1 MSIAN
6 ARIILGF
13 DLDTIL
19 TIEMITKRY
28 RELIKQYHPD
38 KHASSSE
45 IELKEYN
52 QKTIDINNAYDYLKQ
67 HIDRVNK
74 TTKSNDFDMGDDVI
88 FFMNKARAMSNLR
101 KYFESASDSKL
112 KNDVVN
118 LYNKCNIENAT
129 NNEELRRALDM
140 FYGLITVTYRN
151 EETRYRLANKIPN
164 SFKYELDYNTDVD
177 TFLTRLNG
185 MKKTRNVYINNALD
199 KIVSNNLCDEDYSF
213 SKSFLELREYYK
225 SILENSNLTSEEER
239 EIFRTFKTKV
249 KGISNYFE
257 KHRKEYLALVR
268 SVRKIEKS
276 FVSEEENSDL
286 IEQIDSSIINKSFT
300 STKMKIEKRINEYKS
315 IKSTITKLKLTLTA
329 KYKGLLLV
337 LNPDKDKDKISSAIN
352 TYEKIIKLLDRAK
365 TGEFSAENLKVLENI
380 SFTDED
386 KDKILLSMVTDDEYN
401 IFISY
406 PNDAVSTRYEPFIL
420 GNLDT
425 DNFIS
430 LGCDSVSVKTK
441 EEVSKDTLLLPL
453 SVFVKNG
460 NVVNLSRRTKN
471 TKENILC
478 QYGGYELVLSQDL
491 INNDTFY
498 FLRPSQYK
506 YESYGDREMLLSVL
520 ESDISNRFLY
530 YTDRMQ
536 KKGIREP
543 KIRTNREEKE

>member
-6 ARIILGF
+6 ARTILGF

-28 RELIKQYHPD
+28 RELMKQYHPD
-38 KHASSSE
+38 KHASSSKT
-45 IELKEYN
+45 ELKEYS

-101 KYFESASDSKL
+101 KYFEGASESKL
-112 KNDVVN
+112 KNHVVN

-129 NNEELRRALDM
+129 NNEELRKALDM
-140 FYGLITVTYRN
+140 FYGLIIVTYRN

-164 SFKYELDYNTDVD
+164 SFKYELDYNTDVE

-185 MKKTRNVYINNALD
+185 MRKARNEYINSTLD
-199 KIVSNNLCDEDYSF
+199 RIVNNLYDEEFSF
-213 SKSFLELREYYK
+213 SKSFLQLREHYK
-225 SILENSNLTSEEER
+225 SILESSNLTSEEER

-249 KGISNYFE
+249 KGISDYFE
-257 KHRKEYLALVR
+257 KHRKEYLVLVR
-268 SVRKIEKS
+268 SVRKIDKL
-276 FVSEEENSDL
+276 FVSEEENIEL
-286 IEQIDSSIINKSFT
+286 INQIDSSIINSSFT

-337 LNPDKDKDKISSAIN
+337 LNPDKDRNKISSAIN
-352 TYEKIIKLLDRAK
+352 TYEKLIKLLDRAK

-406 PNDAVSTRYEPFIL
+406 PNDAVSIRYEPFIL
-420 GNLDT
+420 GNLGS

-430 LGCDSVSVKTK
+430 LGSDSVSVKTK

>member
-185 MKKTRNVYINNALD
+185 MKKARNVYINNALD

-249 KGISNYFE
+249 KGISSYFE

-268 SVRKIEKS
+268 SVRKIDKS

-337 LNPDKDKDKISSAIN
+337 LNPDKDKDKISIAIN

-420 GNLDT
+420 GNLGT

-453 SVFVKNG
+453 NVFVKNG

>member
-185 MKKTRNVYINNALD
+185 MKKARNVYINNALD

-406 PNDAVSTRYEPFIL
+406 PNNAVSTRYEPFIL

-453 SVFVKNG
+453 NVFVKNG

-530 YTDRMQ
+530 YTDIMQ

-543 KIRTNREEKE
+543 KIRTNRKEKE

>member
-185 MKKTRNVYINNALD
+185 MKKARNVYINNALD

-225 SILENSNLTSEEER
+225 SILESSNLTSEEER
-239 EIFRTFKTKV
+239 EIFRVFKTKV

-268 SVRKIEKS
+268 SVRKIDKS

-315 IKSTITKLKLTLTA
+315 IKLTITKLKLTLTA

-441 EEVSKDTLLLPL
+441 EEVRKDTLLLPL

>member
-6 ARIILGF
+6 ARTILGF
-13 DLDTIL
+13 DLGTIL
-19 TIEMITKRY
+19 TIEVITKRY

-38 KHASSSE
+38 KHVGLSE
-45 IELKEYN
+45 TKLKEYN
-52 QKTIDINNAYDYLKQ
+52 QKTSDINNAYDYLKQ
-67 HIDRVNK
+67 HIDRLNK
-74 TTKSNDFDMGDDVI
+74 TTKSNDFDMDDDVI
-88 FFMNKARAMSNLR
+88 FFTRKARAMSNLR
-101 KYFESASDSKL
+101 KYFKGTNESKL

-129 NNEELRRALDM
+129 NSEELRRALDM
-140 FYGLITVTYRN
+140 FYGLITVTYKN

-164 SFKYELDYNTDVD
+164 SFKYDLDYNTDVD

-185 MKKTRNVYINNALD
+185 MKKARNVYINNALD

-225 SILENSNLTSEEER
+225 SILENSNLTSDEER
-239 EIFRTFKTKV
+239 EIFRAFKIKV

-257 KHRKEYLALVR
+257 KHRQEYLALVR
-268 SVRKIEKS
+268 SVRKIDKS
-276 FVSEEENSDL
+276 FVSDEENRDL
-286 IEQIDSSIINKSFT
+286 IELIDSSIINKSFT

-337 LNPDKDKDKISSAIN
+337 LNPDKDKDKIYSAIN
-352 TYEKIIKLLDRAK
+352 TYEKLIKLLNRAK
-365 TGEFSAENLKVLENI
+365 TGEFSAGNLKVLENI

-406 PNDAVSTRYEPFIL
+406 PNDAVSIRYEPFIL
-420 GNLDT
+420 GNLGT

-430 LGCDSVSVKTK
+430 LGSDSVSVKTK

-453 SVFVKNG
+453 NVFVKNG
-460 NVVNLSRRTKN
+460 NVVNLSRRTKK

-491 INNDTFY
+491 ISNDTFY

-506 YESYGDREMLLSVL
+506 YESYGDREMLLNVL

>member
-185 MKKTRNVYINNALD
+185 MKKARNVYINNALD

-225 SILENSNLTSEEER
+225 SILESSNLTSEEER

-268 SVRKIEKS
+268 SVRKIDKS

-453 SVFVKNG
+453 NVFVKNG

>member
-185 MKKTRNVYINNALD
+185 MKKVRNVYINNALD

-268 SVRKIEKS
+268 SVRKIDKS

>member
-185 MKKTRNVYINNALD
+185 MKKARNVYIDNALD
-199 KIVSNNLCDEDYSF
+199 KIVSNNLYDEDYSF
-213 SKSFLELREYYK
+213 SNSFLELREYYK
-225 SILENSNLTSEEER
+225 SILESSNLTSEEER

-268 SVRKIEKS
+268 SVRKIDKS

-352 TYEKIIKLLDRAK
+352 TYEKLIKLLDRAK

-543 KIRTNREEKE
+543 KIRTNRKEKE

>member
-118 LYNKCNIENAT
+118 LYSKCNIENAT

-164 SFKYELDYNTDVD
+164 SFKYELDYNTDID

-185 MKKTRNVYINNALD
+185 MKKARNVYINNALD

-225 SILENSNLTSEEER
+225 SILESSNLTSEEER

-249 KGISNYFE
+249 KGISSYFE

-268 SVRKIEKS
+268 SVRKIDKS

>member
-185 MKKTRNVYINNALD
+185 MKKARNVYINNALD
-199 KIVSNNLCDEDYSF
+199 KIVSNNLCYEDYSF

-268 SVRKIEKS
+268 SVRKIDKS

-498 FLRPSQYK
+498 FLRPSHYK

>member
-88 FFMNKARAMSNLR
+88 FFMNKASAMSNLR

-185 MKKTRNVYINNALD
+185 MKKARNVYINNALD

-536 KKGIREP
+536 KKGIRGP

>member
-268 SVRKIEKS
+268 SVRKIDKS

>member
-185 MKKTRNVYINNALD
+185 MKKARNVYINNALD

-249 KGISNYFE
+249 KGISSYFE

-268 SVRKIEKS
+268 SVRKIDKS

-420 GNLDT
+420 GNLGT

-430 LGCDSVSVKTK
+430 LGSDSVSVKTK

-453 SVFVKNG
+453 NVFVKNG

-506 YESYGDREMLLSVL
+506 YESYGDREMLLGVL

-543 KIRTNREEKE
+543 KIRTNRKEKE

>member
-6 ARIILGF
+6 ARTILGF

-185 MKKTRNVYINNALD
+185 MKKARNVYINNALD

-213 SKSFLELREYYK
+213 SNSFLELREYYK
-225 SILENSNLTSEEER
+225 SILESSNLTSEEER
-239 EIFRTFKTKV
+239 EIFRVFKTKV

-268 SVRKIEKS
+268 SVRKIDKS

-386 KDKILLSMVTDDEYN
+386 KDKILLSMVTDNEYN

>member
-185 MKKTRNVYINNALD
+185 MKKARNVYINNALD

-543 KIRTNREEKE
+543 KIRTNRKEKE

>member
-28 RELIKQYHPD
+28 RELIKKYHPD

-67 HIDRVNK
+67 HIDKVNK

-185 MKKTRNVYINNALD
+185 MKKARNVYIDNALD
-199 KIVSNNLCDEDYSF
+199 KIVSNNLYDEDYSF
-213 SKSFLELREYYK
+213 SNSFLELREYYK
-225 SILENSNLTSEEER
+225 SILESSNLTSEEER

-268 SVRKIEKS
+268 SVRKIDKS

-352 TYEKIIKLLDRAK
+352 TYEKLIKLLDRAK

-543 KIRTNREEKE
+543 KIRTNRKEKE

>member
-74 TTKSNDFDMGDDVI
+74 ITKSNDFDMGDDVI

-185 MKKTRNVYINNALD
+185 MKKARNVYINNALD
-199 KIVSNNLCDEDYSF
+199 KIVSNNLYDEDYSF

-249 KGISNYFE
+249 KGISSYFE

-268 SVRKIEKS
+268 SVRKIDKS

-536 KKGIREP
+536 NKGIREP
-543 KIRTNREEKE
+543 KIRTNRKEKE

>member
-185 MKKTRNVYINNALD
+185 MKKARNVYINNALD

-225 SILENSNLTSEEER
+225 SILESSNLTSEEER

-268 SVRKIEKS
+268 SVRKIDKS

-352 TYEKIIKLLDRAK
+352 TYEKIIKLLYRAK

>member
-185 MKKTRNVYINNALD
+185 MKKARNVYINNALD

-268 SVRKIEKS
+268 SVRKIDKS

-406 PNDAVSTRYEPFIL
+406 PNNAVSTRYEPFIL

-453 SVFVKNG
+453 NVFVKNG

>member
-185 MKKTRNVYINNALD
+185 MKKARNVYINNALD

-225 SILENSNLTSEEER
+225 SILESSNLTSEEER
-239 EIFRTFKTKV
+239 EIFRVFKTKV

-268 SVRKIEKS
+268 SVRKIDKS

>member
-185 MKKTRNVYINNALD
+185 MKKARNVYINNALD

-225 SILENSNLTSEEER
+225 SILESSNLTSEEER

-430 LGCDSVSVKTK
+430 LGCDSVSVKIK

-543 KIRTNREEKE
+543 KIRTNRKEKE

>member
-67 HIDRVNK
+67 HIDKVNK
-74 TTKSNDFDMGDDVI
+74 TTKSNDFDMGDDAI

-185 MKKTRNVYINNALD
+185 MKKARNVYINNALD
-199 KIVSNNLCDEDYSF
+199 KIVSNNLYDEDYSF
-213 SKSFLELREYYK
+213 SNSFLELREYYK
-225 SILENSNLTSEEER
+225 SILESSNLTSEEER

-268 SVRKIEKS
+268 SVRKIDKS

-352 TYEKIIKLLDRAK
+352 TYEKLIKLLDRAK

-543 KIRTNREEKE
+543 KIRTNRKEKE

>member
-185 MKKTRNVYINNALD
+185 MKKARNVYINNALD

-530 YTDRMQ
+530 YSDRMR

>member
-6 ARIILGF
+6 ARTILGF

-185 MKKTRNVYINNALD
+185 MKKARNVYINNALD
-199 KIVSNNLCDEDYSF
+199 KIVSNNLCYEDYSF

-268 SVRKIEKS
+268 SVRKIDKS

>member
-185 MKKTRNVYINNALD
+185 MKKARNVYINNALD

-268 SVRKIEKS
+268 SVRKIDKS

-420 GNLDT
+420 GNLGT

-430 LGCDSVSVKTK
+430 LGSDSVSVKTK

-453 SVFVKNG
+453 NVFVKNG

-506 YESYGDREMLLSVL
+506 YESYGDREMLLGVL

-543 KIRTNREEKE
+543 KIRTNRKEKE

>member
-67 HIDRVNK
+67 HIDKVNK

-185 MKKTRNVYINNALD
+185 MKKARNVYINNALD
-199 KIVSNNLCDEDYSF
+199 KIVSNNLYDEDYSF
-213 SKSFLELREYYK
+213 SNSFLELREYYK
-225 SILENSNLTSEEER
+225 SILESSNLTSEEER

-268 SVRKIEKS
+268 SVRKIDKS

-352 TYEKIIKLLDRAK
+352 TYEKLIKLLDRAK

-520 ESDISNRFLY
+520 GSDISNRFLY

-543 KIRTNREEKE
+543 KIRTNRKEKE

>member
-6 ARIILGF
+6 ARTILGF

-45 IELKEYN
+45 TELKEYN

-185 MKKTRNVYINNALD
+185 MKKARNVYINNALD

-225 SILENSNLTSEEER
+225 SILESSNLTSEEER

-268 SVRKIEKS
+268 SVRKIDKS

-406 PNDAVSTRYEPFIL
+406 PNNAVSTRYEPFIL

-543 KIRTNREEKE
+543 KIRTNRKEKE

>member
-185 MKKTRNVYINNALD
+185 MKKARNVYINNALD

-213 SKSFLELREYYK
+213 SNSFLELREYYK
-225 SILENSNLTSEEER
+225 SILESSNLTSEEER
-239 EIFRTFKTKV
+239 EIFRVFKTKV

-268 SVRKIEKS
+268 SVRKIDKS

-420 GNLDT
+420 GNLDN

>member
-185 MKKTRNVYINNALD
+185 MKKARNVYINNALD
-199 KIVSNNLCDEDYSF
+199 KIVSNNLCYEDYSF

-268 SVRKIEKS
+268 SVRKIDKS

-406 PNDAVSTRYEPFIL
+406 PNNAVSTRYEPFIL

>member
-185 MKKTRNVYINNALD
+185 MKKARNVYINNALD

-257 KHRKEYLALVR
+257 KHRKEYLAIVR
-268 SVRKIEKS
+268 SVRKIDKS

-352 TYEKIIKLLDRAK
+352 TYEKLIKLLDRAK

-406 PNDAVSTRYEPFIL
+406 PNNAVSTRYEPFIL

-536 KKGIREP
+536 KKGIRGP

>member
-6 ARIILGF
+6 ARTILGF

-185 MKKTRNVYINNALD
+185 MKKARNVYINNALD

-268 SVRKIEKS
+268 SVRKIDKS

-420 GNLDT
+420 GNLGT

-430 LGCDSVSVKTK
+430 LGSDSVSVKTK

-506 YESYGDREMLLSVL
+506 YESYGDREMLLGVL

>member
-6 ARIILGF
+6 ARTILGF

-185 MKKTRNVYINNALD
+185 MKKARNVYINNALD

-315 IKSTITKLKLTLTA
+315 IKLTITKLKLTLTA

>member
-112 KNDVVN
+112 KNDLIN

-185 MKKTRNVYINNALD
+185 MKKARNVYINNALD

-225 SILENSNLTSEEER
+225 SILESSNLTSEEER

-268 SVRKIEKS
+268 SVRKIDKS

>member
-185 MKKTRNVYINNALD
+185 MKKARNVYINNALD

-506 YESYGDREMLLSVL
+506 YESYGDREMLLGVL

>member
-185 MKKTRNVYINNALD
+185 MKKARNVYINNALD

-420 GNLDT
+420 GNLGT

-430 LGCDSVSVKTK
+430 LGSDSVSVKTK

-536 KKGIREP
+536 NKGIREP
-543 KIRTNREEKE
+543 KIRTNRKEKE

>member
-185 MKKTRNVYINNALD
+185 MKKARNVYINNALD

-249 KGISNYFE
+249 KGISSYFE

-268 SVRKIEKS
+268 SVRKIDKS

-315 IKSTITKLKLTLTA
+315 IKSTITKLKLTLTV

>member
-185 MKKTRNVYINNALD
+185 MKKARNVYINNALD

-225 SILENSNLTSEEER
+225 SILESSNLTSEEER

-268 SVRKIEKS
+268 SVRKIDKS

-352 TYEKIIKLLDRAK
+352 TYEKLIKLLDRAK

-543 KIRTNREEKE
+543 KIRTNRKEKE

>member
-45 IELKEYN
+45 TELKKYN

-185 MKKTRNVYINNALD
+185 MKKARNVYINNALD

-225 SILENSNLTSEEER
+225 SILESSNLTSEEER

-268 SVRKIEKS
+268 SVRKIDKS

-352 TYEKIIKLLDRAK
+352 TYEKLIKLLDRAK

-543 KIRTNREEKE
+543 KIRTNRKEKE

>member
-19 TIEMITKRY
+19 TIEIITKRY

-185 MKKTRNVYINNALD
+185 MKKARNVYINNALD

-225 SILENSNLTSEEER
+225 SILESSNLTSEEER

-268 SVRKIEKS
+268 SVRKIDKS

-352 TYEKIIKLLDRAK
+352 TYEKLIKLLDRAK

-453 SVFVKNG
+453 SVFIKNG

-543 KIRTNREEKE
+543 KIRTNRKEKE

>member
-185 MKKTRNVYINNALD
+185 MKKARNVYINNALD
-199 KIVSNNLCDEDYSF
+199 KIVSNNLCYEDYSF

-225 SILENSNLTSEEER
+225 SILESSNLTSEEER

-268 SVRKIEKS
+268 SVRKIDKS